1 MEFPD
6 FGGHCKRKEGEG
18 PNKMRLSS
26 LINFKLYIFFLMNL
40 NYIFINYYNN
50 GLLNSN
56 STNPVVQFKYRTIK
70 T

>member
-26 LINFKLYIFFLMNL
+26 LINFKLYIFFFDELKL
-40 NYIFINYYNN
+40 YIYK
-50 GLLNSN
+50 LL
-56 STNPVVQFKYRTIK
+56 
-70 T
+70 

>member
-26 LINFKLYIFFLMNL
+26 LINFKLYIYIYFFDELKL
-40 NYIFINYYNN
+40 YIYK
-50 GLLNSN
+50 LL
-56 STNPVVQFKYRTIK
+56 
-70 T
+70 